1 MTSMQLFQGFSGVD
15 AELLANVE
23 QPPVRKRAPAGKRI
37 WLIAAAVALAAL
49 LVGCAAYYALSMK
62 RVKIGESA
70 EQRDYTLVDG
80 VYEKDPHTVSTSILT
95 LSGLEGSNA
104 YKACADYYAFQ
115 EEYDRNMEQMIEAG
129 TLPEDFW
136 DTYAGTMDAKAAELA
151 EQYHL
156 KPTGN
161 LLSFRTTRNLCDALG
176 VERFAQTGQAL
187 RTEIGGGG
195 CYDSG
200 NFWLDMGFTFPEDQ
214 GYEVVY
220 TPGVLRWNRLDSFSR
235 DYVTLI
241 DSGDWVERNYTTAAG
256 STVLILQ
263 SPSQEFGYILCDRGE
278 ALMSLQLNVNIEL
291 LSEDGGVVSAEYQH
305 MTDRQIDM
313 IADSIDF
320 TVQPKLPTQADVD
333 AQPEISQEAT
343 QDGYTVQLKSVN
355 TDGYVVRILL
365 GITAPEGTALPNVK
379 FSNWYSALTPASG
392 SVSGGRGT
400 KRIMD
405 DGDGKDNT
413 ADCLLINSPA
423 MADGSMPFAPGSTWN
438 LHLVDIVHSGRD
450 SVNNRSYND
459 TLAEG
464 EWLFP
469 IHFDEQNG
477 DYRELELLSQ
487 PVSAQASTGWRTDG
501 TDVLETFRITSV
513 KVRSMSIRLT
523 SDAGEYADFFH
534 FYGASS
540 YAVMRDGSQIEI
552 LNNDFVEPI
561 DLEKLDHIL
570 LADGTKLP
578 APGNEIMPYSIE

>member
-1 MTSMQLFQGFSGVD
+1 MTSMQLFQGLSGVD

-23 QPPVRKRAPAGKRI
+23 QAPARKRGRTGKRI
-37 WLIAAAVALAAL
+37 WLIAAVVALALL
-49 LVGCAAYYALSMK
+49 LVGCAVAYALNME
-62 RVKIGESA
+62 RVKIGA
-70 EQRDYTLVDG
+70 ATEQRDYTLADG
-80 VYEKDPHTVSTSILT
+80 VYEKDPHTVSTNILT
-95 LSGLEGSNA
+95 LSGLKGSNA
-104 YKACADYYAFQ
+104 YKACADYYAFKD
-115 EEYDRNMEQMIEAG
+115 EYDRNMEQMIEAG

-136 DTYAGTMDAKAAELA
+136 DHYSDTMDAKVAELA

-176 VERFAQTGQAL
+176 VERFTQTGQAL
-187 RTEIGGGG
+187 RAEIGGGG

-214 GYEVVY
+214 GYEVIY

-241 DSGDWVERNYTTAAG
+241 DSGDWVERNYTTASG

-263 SPSQEFGYILCDRGE
+263 SPSQELGYILCDRGE

-291 LSEDGGVVSAEYQH
+291 LSEYGGVVSAEYQH
-305 MTDRQIDM
+305 MTDRQIEM
-313 IADSIDF
+313 VADSIDF

-333 AQPEISQEAT
+333 AQPEISQAAT
-343 QDGYTVQLKSVN
+343 QNGYTLQLKSVD
-355 TDGYVVRILL
+355 TDGYIVRILL
-365 GITAPEGTALPNVK
+365 GITAPEGTALPDIQ
-379 FSNWYSALTPASG
+379 FSNWYSALTPTSG
-392 SVSGGRGT
+392 AVSGGSGT
-400 KRIMD
+400 NRIMD

-413 ADCLLINSPA
+413 ADCLLIDSPI
-423 MADGSMPFAPGSTWN
+423 MADGSMPFTPGSTWE
-438 LHLVDIVHSGRD
+438 LHLVDIVHSGWD
-450 SVNNRSYND
+450 SANNRSYND

-469 IHFDEQNG
+469 IHFDEQSG

-487 PVSAQASTGWRTDG
+487 PVSVQASTGWRMDG
-501 TDVLETFRITSV
+501 TDVLETFHITSV
-513 KVRSMSIRLT
+513 KVRRMSIQLT
-523 SDAGEYADFFH
+523 SDGGENADFFH

-540 YAVMRDGSQIEI
+540 YAVMKGGSRIEI
-552 LNNDFVEPI
+552 LNSEFVEPI
-561 DLEKLDHIL
+561 DLEKLDYIL

-578 APGNEIMPYSIE
+578 APGN

>member
-1 MTSMQLFQGFSGVD
+1 MTSMQLFQGFSDVD

-37 WLIAAAVALAAL
+37 WQIAAVVALAAL

-80 VYEKDPHTVSTSILT
+80 VYEKNPHTVSTSILT

-176 VERFAQTGQAL
+176 VERFTQTGQAL
-187 RTEIGGGG
+187 RAEIGGGG

-235 DYVTLI
+235 DYVTLVNT
-241 DSGDWVERNYTTAAG
+241 GDWVERNYTTASG

-263 SPSQEFGYILCDRGE
+263 SPSQEVGYILCDRGE

-305 MTDRQIDM
+305 MTDRQIEM
-313 IADSIDF
+313 VADSIDF

-343 QDGYTVQLKSVN
+343 QDGYTVQLKSVE

-365 GITAPEGTALPNVK
+365 GITAPEGTALPNIK
-379 FSNWYSALTPASG
+379 FSNWASALTPASG

-561 DLEKLDHIL
+561 DLEKLDYIL

-578 APGNEIMPYSIE
+578 APGN

>member
-37 WLIAAAVALAAL
+37 WLIAAVVALAAL

-80 VYEKDPHTVSTSILT
+80 VYEKNPHTVSTSILT

-176 VERFAQTGQAL
+176 VERFTQTGQAL
-187 RTEIGGGG
+187 RAEIGGGG

-235 DYVTLI
+235 DYVTLVNT
-241 DSGDWVERNYTTAAG
+241 GDWVERNYTTASG

-263 SPSQEFGYILCDRGE
+263 SPSQEVGYILCDRGE

-305 MTDRQIDM
+305 MTDRQIEM
-313 IADSIDF
+313 VADSIDF

-343 QDGYTVQLKSVN
+343 QDGYTVQLKSVE

-365 GITAPEGTALPNVK
+365 GITAPEGTALPNIK
-379 FSNWYSALTPASG
+379 FSNWASALTPASG

-561 DLEKLDHIL
+561 DLEKLDYIL

-578 APGNEIMPYSIE
+578 APGN

>member
-1 MTSMQLFQGFSGVD
+1 MTSMQLFQGFSGID
-15 AELLANVE
+15 AELLETIE
-23 QPPVRKRAPAGKRI
+23 QPQVRKRKLSRKRL
-37 WLIAAAVALAAL
+37 WLIAAIAALALL
-49 LVGCAAYYALSMK
+49 LVGCAAYYILSME

-80 VYEKDPHTVSTSILT
+80 VYEIDPHTVSTSILT

-115 EEYDRNMEQMIEAG
+115 EEYDRNMKRMIEAG

-176 VERFAQTGQAL
+176 VERFTQTGQAL
-187 RTEIGGGG
+187 RTEIGEGG

-263 SPSQEFGYILCDRGE
+263 SHSQERGYILCDRGE
-278 ALMSLQLNVNIEL
+278 ALMSLQLDVNIEL
-291 LSEDGGVVSAEYQH
+291 LSEEGGIVSAEYQH

-333 AQPEISQEAT
+333 AQPEISQAAT
-343 QDGYTVQLKSVN
+343 QNGYTVQLKSVN

-379 FSNWYSALTPASG
+379 FSNWYSALAPASG

-450 SVNNRSYND
+450 PVNNRSYND

-561 DLEKLDHIL
+561 DLEKLDYIL

-578 APGNEIMPYSIE
+578 APGN

>member
-1 MTSMQLFQGFSGVD
+1 MKRCEELF
-15 AELLANVE
+15 LAIGGLESARLAKTEETPRSV
-23 QPPVRKRAPAGKRI
+23 KRPKPRLV
-37 WLIAAAVALAAL
+37 LIAAVIALAAL
-49 LVGCAAYYALSMK
+49 LVGCAAYYVLSMK

-70 EQRDYTLVDG
+70 GQRDYTLVDG
-80 VYEKDPHTVSTSILT
+80 VYEKDPHTVSTNILT

-136 DTYAGTMDAKAAELA
+136 DTYADTMDAKAAELA

-161 LLSFRTTRNLCDALG
+161 LLSFRTTRNLCNALG
-176 VERFAQTGQAL
+176 IERFTQAGQAL
-187 RTEIGGGG
+187 RAEIGGGS

-200 NFWLDMGFTFPEDQ
+200 NFQLDMGFTFPEDQ

-241 DSGDWVERNYTTAAG
+241 DSGDWVERNYTTASG

-263 SPSQEFGYILCDRGE
+263 SPSQELGYILCDRGE

-305 MTDRQIDM
+305 MTDEQINM
-313 IADSIDF
+313 VADSIDF

-343 QDGYTVQLKSVN
+343 QDGYTVQLKSVE

-365 GITAPEGTALPNVK
+365 GITAPEGTALPDVE

-392 SVSGGRGT
+392 TVSGDGSTNG
-400 KRIMD
+400 IID

-413 ADCLLINSPA
+413 ADWLLIDSPSWQ
-423 MADGSMPFAPGSTWN
+423 MAACPLPRGARGSCTLWTLFTPAGILSTTVPTTTPWPRAN
-438 LHLVDIVHSGRD
+438 GC
-450 SVNNRSYND
+450 
-459 TLAEG
+459 
-464 EWLFP
+464 FP
-469 IHFDEQNG
+469 
-477 DYRELELLSQ
+477 
-487 PVSAQASTGWRTDG
+487 
-501 TDVLETFRITSV
+501 
-513 KVRSMSIRLT
+513 SILT
-523 SDAGEYADFFH
+523 SKTATT
-534 FYGASS
+534 
-540 YAVMRDGSQIEI
+540 GSW
-552 LNNDFVEPI
+552 NSCPSPFPPR
-561 DLEKLDHIL
+561 
-570 LADGTKLP
+570 P
-578 APGNEIMPYSIE
+578 APAGGWTAQM

>member
-15 AELLANVE
+15 AELLASAE
-23 QPPVRKRAPAGKRI
+23 QPPVRKQAPAGKRI
-37 WLIAAAVALAAL
+37 WLIAAVVALAAL

-80 VYEKDPHTVSTSILT
+80 VYEKDPHTVSTNILT

-115 EEYDRNMEQMIEAG
+115 EEYDRNMERMIEAG

-136 DTYAGTMDAKAAELA
+136 DTYADTMDAKAAELA

-176 VERFAQTGQAL
+176 VERFTQTGQAL
-187 RTEIGGGG
+187 RAEINGGS

-200 NFWLDMGFTFPEDQ
+200 NFQLDMGFTFPEDQ

-235 DYVTLI
+235 DYVTLV

-263 SPSQEFGYILCDRGE
+263 SPSQELGYILCDRGE

-379 FSNWYSALTPASG
+379 FSNWASALTPASG

-405 DGDGKDNT
+405 NGDGKDNT
-413 ADCLLINSPA
+413 ADCLLIDSPI
-423 MADGSMPFAPGSTWN
+423 MADGSMPFAPGSAWEA
-438 LHLVDIVHSGRD
+438 HLVDIVHSGWD
-450 SVNNRSYND
+450 SVNNRSYNA

-561 DLEKLDHIL
+561 DLEKLDYIL

-578 APGNEIMPYSIE
+578 APGN

>member
-15 AELLANVE
+15 AELLASVE
-23 QPPVRKRAPAGKRI
+23 QPPVRERAPAGKRI
-37 WLIAAAVALAAL
+37 WLIAAVVALAAL
-49 LVGCAAYYALSMK
+49 LVGCAAYYVLSME

-70 EQRDYTLVDG
+70 GQRDYTLVDG

-136 DTYAGTMDAKAAELA
+136 DTYADTMDAKAAKLA

-176 VERFAQTGQAL
+176 VERFTQTGQAL
-187 RTEIGGGG
+187 RAEINGGS

-235 DYVTLI
+235 DYVTLV
-241 DSGDWVERNYTTAAG
+241 DSGDWVERNYTTASG

-263 SPSQEFGYILCDRGE
+263 SPSQELGYILCDRGE

-305 MTDRQIDM
+305 MTDEQINM
-313 IADSIDF
+313 VADSIDF

-343 QDGYTVQLKSVN
+343 QDGYTVQLKSVE

-365 GITAPEGTALPNVK
+365 GITAPEGTALPDVE
-379 FSNWYSALTPASG
+379 FSNWYSALTPTSG
-392 SVSGGRGT
+392 AVSGGDSTNG
-400 KRIMD
+400 IID

-413 ADCLLINSPA
+413 ADWLLIDSPI
-423 MADGSMPFAPGSTWN
+423 MADGSMPFIPGSTWE
-438 LHLVDIVHSGRD
+438 LHLVDIVHSGWD

-464 EWLFP
+464 EWLFS

-487 PVSAQASTGWRTDG
+487 PVSAQASTCWRMDGTDV
-501 TDVLETFRITSV
+501 TDVLETFRVTSV
-513 KVRSMSIRLT
+513 KVRRMSIQLT
-523 SDAGEYADFFH
+523 SNAGENADFFH

-540 YAVMRDGSQIEI
+540 YAVMRDGSRVEI
-552 LNNDFVEPI
+552 MNSEFVEPI
-561 DLEKLDHIL
+561 DLEKLDYIL
-570 LADGTKLP
+570 LADGTRLP
-578 APGNEIMPYSIE
+578 VPGN

>member
-23 QPPVRKRAPAGKRI
+23 QPTVRKRAPAGKRI
-37 WLIAAAVALAAL
+37 WLIAAVITLAAL

-115 EEYDRNMEQMIEAG
+115 EEYDRNMERMIKAG

-176 VERFAQTGQAL
+176 VERFTQTGQAL
-187 RTEIGGGG
+187 RTEIGRGG

-235 DYVTLI
+235 DYVTLVNT
-241 DSGDWVERNYTTAAG
+241 GDWVERNYTTAAG

-263 SPSQEFGYILCDRGE
+263 SPSQEVGYILCDRGE

-305 MTDRQIDM
+305 ITDRQIEM
-313 IADSIDF
+313 VADSIDF

-365 GITAPEGTALPNVK
+365 GITAPEGTTLPDIQ
-379 FSNWYSALTPASG
+379 FSNWYSALAPASG
-392 SVSGGRGT
+392 SVSGGRRT

-413 ADCLLINSPA
+413 ADCLLIDSPA
-423 MADGSMPFAPGSTWN
+423 MEDGSMPFAPGSTWN

-523 SDAGEYADFFH
+523 SDAGENADFFH
-534 FYGASS
+534 FGGGSS
-540 YAVMRDGSQIEI
+540 CAVMRDGSQIEI
-552 LNNDFVEPI
+552 LNNEFVEPI
-561 DLEKLDHIL
+561 DLEKLDYIL

-578 APGNEIMPYSIE
+578 APGN